1 MKKVVY
7 FSVVLVYN
15 DSVSNK
21 AHMTNEDEVL
31 DMMTEALYLYQEEYG
46 SDDPDESIGIRTYD
60 EVGMLTRDTGFVL
73 SIGDRRFQVTIVE
86 A

>member
-1 MKKVVY
+1 MGRLITTDDNHQHTLY
-7 FSVVLVYN
+7 
-15 DSVSNK
+15 
-21 AHMTNEDEVL
+21 MTTEDDVL
-31 DMMTEALYLYQEEYG
+31 DMMTEALFMYENEYG

>member
-1 MKKVVY
+1 M
-7 FSVVLVYN
+7 
-15 DSVSNK
+15 
-21 AHMTNEDEVL
+21 HMTTEDDVL
-31 DMMTEALYLYQEEYG
+31 DMMTEALFMYENEYG

-73 SIGDRRFQVTIVE
+73 SIGDRRFQITIVE